1 MSNKESNEVT
11 VKIISTKEELINL
24 LTSKGFKKGREF
36 SLDDYYFIPN
46 NLDIDKLSTRE
57 ILAKAVIIRYY
68 IIDDGDIIQKITFKR
83 KNIDE
88 AGNILSQDSVNCDVL
103 NIEDAKKLFL
113 AIGYSQIMNIKEND
127 IIYYKDCFELAL
139 KFIKNGDFL
148 IEIETEENTEWD
160 TINKIKEIIDKIGL
174 PIQKN
179 NYFVKKAEDELNK
192 ILKRS
197 IMN

>member
-57 ILAKAVIIRYY
+57 ILAKAVIIRY

-127 IIYYKDCFELAL
+127 IIYYKDGFEFAL

>member
-57 ILAKAVIIRYY
+57 ILAKAVIIRY

-88 AGNILSQDSVNCDVL
+88 SGNILSQDSVNCDVL

-127 IIYYKDCFELAL
+127 IIYYKDGFELAL

-160 TINKIKEIIDKIGL
+160 TINKIKKIIEELNL

-179 NYFVKKAEDELNK
+179 NYFVKKAENELNK
-192 ILKRS
+192 ILKR
-197 IMN
+197 

>member
-46 NLDIDKLSTRE
+46 NLDIDKMSTRE
-57 ILAKAVIIRYY
+57 ILAKAVIIRY

-88 AGNILSQDSVNCDVL
+88 SGNILSQDSVNCDVL

-127 IIYYKDCFELAL
+127 IIYYKDGFELAL

-160 TINKIKEIIDKIGL
+160 TINKIKKIIEELNL

-179 NYFVKKAEDELNK
+179 NYFVKKAENELNK
-192 ILKRS
+192 ILKR
-197 IMN
+197 

>member
-24 LTSKGFKKGREF
+24 LTSKGFKKGREI

-46 NLDIDKLSTRE
+46 NLDIDKMSTRE
-57 ILAKAVIIRYY
+57 ILAKAVIIRY

-88 AGNILSQDSVNCDVL
+88 SGNILSQDSVNCDVL

-127 IIYYKDCFELAL
+127 IIYYKDGFELAL

-160 TINKIKEIIDKIGL
+160 TINKIKKIIEELNL

-179 NYFVKKAEDELNK
+179 NYFVKKAENELNK
-192 ILKRS
+192 ILKR
-197 IMN
+197 

>member
-46 NLDIDKLSTRE
+46 NLDIDKMSTRE
-57 ILAKAVIIRYY
+57 ILAKAVIIRY

-127 IIYYKDCFELAL
+127 IIYYKDGFELAL

-160 TINKIKEIIDKIGL
+160 TINKIKKIIEELNL

-179 NYFVKKAEDELNK
+179 NYFVKKAENELNK
-192 ILKRS
+192 ILKR
-197 IMN
+197 